1 LGAKFKT
8 SIPPERQYVGH
19 YGITYNLKFIDNM
32 GGQVVRSY
40 TIDEDNMVDNP
51 YRLAYETRQY

>member
-1 LGAKFKT
+1 
-8 SIPPERQYVGH
+8 
-19 YGITYNLKFIDNM
+19 M